1 MTRMI
6 TVQAVAERNS
16 RTASEL
22 LRRRFAPE
30 AGLERVKGKLKTNAM
45 SARVGRSQQIA
56 EPADGLNDVDA
67 ELFTNAS
74 DEHFDGVRI
83 AIEILIV
90 QMLDQFGTRDH
101 AAGVMHQ
108 I

>member
-6 TVQAVAERNS
+6 TVQAGAGRKS

-22 LRRRFAPE
+22 LRRRFVPAP
-30 AGLERVKGKLKTNAM
+30 GLERVNGKVKSSAM

-56 EPADGLNDVDA
+56 EPADGLDDVNA

-74 DEHFDGVRI
+74 DEDFDRIRI
-83 AIEILIV
+83 AVEILVV
-90 QMLDQFGTRDH
+90 QMFDQLCPRDDP
-101 AAGVMHQ
+101 A
-108 I
+108 

>member
-30 AGLERVKGKLKTNAM
+30 AGLERVNGKVKSSAM

-56 EPADGLNDVDA
+56 EPAYGLNDIDA
-67 ELFTNAS
+67 ELFTNAP
-74 DEHFDGVRI
+74 DEHFDGVRV
-83 AIEILIV
+83 AVEILIV
-90 QMLDQFGTRDH
+90 QMLDQLGARN
-101 AAGVMHQ
+101 
-108 I
+108 